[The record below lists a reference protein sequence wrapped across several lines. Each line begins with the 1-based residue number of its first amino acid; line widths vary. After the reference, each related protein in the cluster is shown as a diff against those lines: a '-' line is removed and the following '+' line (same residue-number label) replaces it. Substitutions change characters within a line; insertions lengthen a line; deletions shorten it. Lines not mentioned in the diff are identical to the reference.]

1 TSCSPTSPGRPPPPS
16 WASSTRRRASVAVE
30 ERDPNHTSTRI
41 EDASLGLFFERGFK
55 STTMRE
61 IAVACGIT
69 AGALYN
75 HFPSKDQLLY
85 SIMRRVHDDL
95 EADLTLARD
104 EAGDGPADQLR
115 AVVRSH
121 ALMHTRSRKEARVAN
136 QEINSL
142 PEPERSEIVAIRKR
156 MRRMFVDILE
166 R

>member
-1 TSCSPTSPGRPPPPS
+1 M
-16 WASSTRRRASVAVE
+16 AVLE
-30 ERDPNHTSTRI
+30 TRDPNHTSTRI

-85 SIMRRVHDDL
+85 SIMRRVHEDL
-95 EADLTLARD
+95 EADLVAAFRA
-104 EAGDGPADQLR
+104 AGPDPREQLR
-115 AVVRSH
+115 AVVRAH

-136 QEINSL
+136 QE
-142 PEPERSEIVAIRKR
+142 
-156 MRRMFVDILE
+156 
-166 R
+166 